1 MAEEIHQNQE
11 EEEEEEVVAASTA
24 KRRRKAASSGKKP
37 KPTPKKAKPAVDGGP
52 GMCPRAIAP
61 GLALSASLTKSPPAP
76 ASEIIIWVREIQ
88 FILISPT
95 IYMFILLSPS
105 TLDGDGEQA
114 AATLRSQCSP
124 QHPRSWKAP
133 LKDAES
139 QKDVGKGD
147 KSGDKG
153 TAEKFAIYQKHRS
166 SLADIVQFRR
176 PAAPTSSVNADIVG
190 TSTLQSAS
198 LPKQESSTATSK
210 SYTFREGDRVR
221 YVGPA
226 QLSSLSQRYF
236 NCKYYSSES
245 LRPDFSA
252 GEEVERLAMTEL
264 IEVIS
269 EENKSGPLIVLLKDV
284 EKSFIGVTES
294 LSSLRSKFESL
305 PSGVLIIGSHTQM
318 DSRKEKVHALLLRI

>member
-1 MAEEIHQNQE
+1 MLDGRFVLLQGLDVVRNNIKMFAQKEVTLQPRRFHHQCVIGVVLYLLKQVDVCVEEPDEEERVSSRKRSAMAEEIHQNQE

-124 QHPRSWKAP
+124 QHPRSWKVSRALP
-133 LKDAES
+133 FF
-139 QKDVGKGD
+139 QRGK
-147 KSGDKG
+147 KL
-153 TAEKFAIYQKHRS
+153 T
-166 SLADIVQFRR
+166 
-176 PAAPTSSVNADIVG
+176 NA
-190 TSTLQSAS
+190 
-198 LPKQESSTATSK
+198 
-210 SYTFREGDRVR
+210 R
-221 YVGPA
+221 
-226 QLSSLSQRYF
+226 
-236 NCKYYSSES
+236 
-245 LRPDFSA
+245 
-252 GEEVERLAMTEL
+252 
-264 IEVIS
+264 
-269 EENKSGPLIVLLKDV
+269 
-284 EKSFIGVTES
+284 
-294 LSSLRSKFESL
+294 
-305 PSGVLIIGSHTQM
+305 GVLFLILHQW
-318 DSRKEKVHALLLRI
+318 RCRV